1 MHFFKSDELSVKN
14 NKKILIGSVV
24 PRPIA
29 LVSTQSSEGVINLGP
44 FSYFNV
50 VTYDPPIVSISVIR
64 RGDRMKDTVRNILD
78 RGEAVIHV
86 VDESILEETNRASID
101 NDYNESELEFSG
113 FTLEPSQLINTPG
126 LKEPNIRFETKLYD
140 RHIIKDHEGNEKADL
155 VLLEVVGSHI
165 ADEVYDV
172 DNHYILPKDLNP
184 MSRLAGND
192 YGKLGDIVTIKRP
205 KKEI

>member
-1 MHFFKSDELSVKN
+1 MHFFNSDELSVKD

-29 LVSTQSSEGVINLGP
+29 LVSTQSPDGIINLGP

-64 RGDRMKDTVRNILD
+64 RGDIMKDTVRNILD
-78 RGEAVIHV
+78 CGEAVVHV
-86 VDESILEETNRASID
+86 VDESILEGTNRSSID

-126 LKEPNIRFETKLYD
+126 LKEPKIRLETKLFD
-140 RHIIKDHEGNEKADL
+140 RHIIKDHEGKEKADL
-155 VLLEVVGSHI
+155 VLLEIVGSHI
-165 ADEVYDV
+165 SDEVFDL
-172 DNHYILPKDLNP
+172 DRHYILSDDLKP

-192 YGKLGDIVTIKRP
+192 YGKLGDIVTIERP
-205 KKEI
+205 KKER